1 MKLTELAAYRVVE
14 RGLDYYL
21 NDAVSDVMQTGT
33 SEFEGK
39 VIGSREEPYI
49 VRVNLEKPRSSSC
62 TCPYATGTNV
72 CKHMIAL
79 YYAINPIEADE
90 FVENRR
96 LYEEYD
102 DEDDN
107 YDYDEYNYYEDD
119 EHRLYDKEYLEYGN
133 ELSFKKY
140 AEFEADKIMYDDMLD
155 DYLNSLSEIEMREL
169 LKDKLNED
177 RSNTYF
183 EHLRSRRDIF
193 IQKRGAS
200 YSFID
205 TLNVRMAEMTQL
217 IDYEWKDYTQPL
229 LKEAEKE
236 RLNSLWHDKE
246 FNDTISHVFMRPEL
260 AVYKEY
266 RWIARKLKEHL
277 SEDERD
283 RYIRELNNQLLILKS
298 ENIKNTVPKSNI
310 LICIYLLNT
319 DFSIGDL
326 GAELLSNAKYSEYV
340 KYVIKDTESANSLYK
355 AFMKAVTNNPYRNKS
370 YIPDVLHELY
380 LASGKDQDIFLDYC
394 RYQYLNTNEVEC
406 LRRLEEAGKLSEFEK
421 EIESAP
427 STHAVL
433 TTVYKYTGE
442 TDKLFNYLMKTGSD
456 YILINH
462 IDYLKEDYSDE
473 LYKYLRERMYDK
485 LSEGKR
491 REVYREAATYVVGI
505 AKLKDG
511 KRKVEE
517 LLRSLEVSRY
527 SKCKLLFEIIENRLL
542 HLKWDSD

>member
-39 VIGSREEPYI
+39 VIGSGEEPYI

-119 EHRLYDKEYLEYGN
+119 EYGLYGN
-133 ELSFKKY
+133 EMSFKIN
-140 AEFEADKIMYDDMLD
+140 AEFEADKIIYDDMLN
-155 DYLNSLSEIEMREL
+155 DYLNSLSETELREL

-177 RSNTYF
+177 RGDTYF
-183 EHLRSRRDIF
+183 RYLRSRRDCF
-193 IQKRGAS
+193 IHKQGDS
-200 YSFID
+200 YSFIN
-205 TLNVRMAEMTQL
+205 TLNVRMAELAQL

-229 LKEAEKE
+229 LKESEKE
-236 RLNSLWHDKE
+236 KLNSLWHDKE

-277 SEDERD
+277 SEDDRD

-298 ENIKNTVPKSNI
+298 ENIKNTVPKSNV

-340 KYVIKDTESANSLYK
+340 KYVIKDTESANRLYR
-355 AFMKAVTNNPYRNKS
+355 AFMKAVADNPYRNKS

-380 LASGKDQDIFLDYC
+380 LAAGKDQDIFLDYC

-406 LRRLEEAGKLSEFEK
+406 LRRLEEAGKLGEFEK

-427 STHAVL
+427 RTHALL

-491 REVYREAATYVVGI
+491 REVYREAATYIAGI

-511 KRKVEE
+511 KRLVEE
-517 LLRSLEVSRY
+517 ILSSLRVSRY

-542 HLKWDSD
+542 HLK